1 MTGRS
6 PADWKILDIQ
16 NQALHCND
24 MVSLVYNNKIR
35 LITGGPRMDS
45 GGEGEQRCRGDLA
58 NRLTGTLLG
67 LLVFSSSV
75 GLRENLLC
83 SVILQGSA
91 LSRSQPPVVTG

>member
-6 PADWKILDIQ
+6 PAEWKILDIQ

-24 MVSLVYNNKIR
+24 MVSLVYNSKIR

-58 NRLTGTLLG
+58 NRLIRKNGGFVSETLVQSINNDL
-67 LLVFSSSV
+67 
-75 GLRENLLC
+75 
-83 SVILQGSA
+83 
-91 LSRSQPPVVTG
+91 

>member
-16 NQALHCND
+16 IQALHCND

-58 NRLTGTLLG
+58 NRLIRKKPRPYFRITGP
-67 LLVFSSSV
+67 
-75 GLRENLLC
+75 
-83 SVILQGSA
+83 IDK
-91 LSRSQPPVVTG
+91 